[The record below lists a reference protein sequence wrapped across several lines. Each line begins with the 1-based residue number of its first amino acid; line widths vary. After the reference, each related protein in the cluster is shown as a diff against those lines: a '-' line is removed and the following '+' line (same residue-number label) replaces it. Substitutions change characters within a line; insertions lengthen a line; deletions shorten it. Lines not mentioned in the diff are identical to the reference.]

1 MGKAKGYHSISA
13 QFFSLLVALGLIC
26 GGLFLI
32 LHNVTERALEDHF
45 LNPDIREKAVEAR
58 VSDLQDYVEENQV
71 AATDWDALA
80 QWMSGQP
87 LVLMEVYRS
96 NLLLFSSYAPSE
108 ERLWESDIEVT
119 YYDWISYYNVRFSDG
134 DAQVLLYSD
143 DSFRFASYALIL
155 EVVVCSALFL
165 AGFLV
170 VFQRS
175 VRYIRQINLEVREME
190 GGDLERPITLRG
202 NNDLTQ
208 LAESINA
215 MRLSLREHQAREAKT
230 YATNQALITEMSHD
244 LRTPLTTLLIYTEIL
259 RYSKYQGE
267 EQLQTYLARID
278 DKAQQIKQLAENIL
292 AYSLSSQQPPRKE
305 QPRPAQESIGP
316 LLYEMV
322 SYLEHQGFT
331 FQLELA
337 FASRKLCIHPPYL
350 RRILDNVSS
359 NLLKYADPSQPV
371 RVRAWEEQGAFLLR
385 FENAAAIP
393 PGYHGGSQVGLAS
406 IQTMMEDMGGT
417 CQAGRE
423 GDRFTLSLRFPP
435 ATQGGESP

>member
-1 MGKAKGYHSISA
+1 MGKAKRYHSISA
-13 QFFSLLVALGLIC
+13 QFFALLLALGLAC

-32 LHNVTERALEDHF
+32 LHNVTERALEEYF
-45 LNPDIREKAVEAR
+45 LNPDSREKAVEAR
-58 VSDLQDYVEENQV
+58 VADLQEYVEDNQV
-71 AATDWDALA
+71 AATDWEDLA

-96 NLLLFSSYAPSE
+96 NILLFSSYAPSSE
-108 ERLWESDIEVT
+108 QLWESDVEAT

-134 DAQVLLYSD
+134 YAQVMLYSN
-143 DSFRFASYALIL
+143 DSFRFSTYALIAEIAL
-155 EVVVCSALFL
+155 CAALFL
-165 AGFLV
+165 AGFLI

-175 VRYIRQINLEVREME
+175 VRYIRQINLEVRAME
-190 GGDLERPITLRG
+190 GGDLDRPVTLRG
-202 NNDLTQ
+202 SNDLTE

-230 YATNQALITEMSHD
+230 YAANQALITEMSHD

-292 AYSLSSQQPPRKE
+292 AYSLSSQQPPQKE
-305 QPRPAQESIGP
+305 QLRPAQEAIGP

-337 FASRKLCIHPPYL
+337 FASRKLQIHPPYL

-371 RVRAWEEQGAFLLR
+371 HISAGEDQGAFLLS
-385 FENAAAIP
+385 FENTAATPAD
-393 PGYHGGSQVGLAS
+393 YHDGSQVGLAS
-406 IQTMMEDMGGT
+406 VQTMMENMGGSSRA
-417 CQAGRE
+417 QRE
-423 GDRFTLSLRFPP
+423 GDCFTLTLRFPSP
-435 ATQGGESP
+435 SGGENS